1 MKKLIIGVL
10 AVGAALALRPV
21 VKRRAVVKRRM
32 VQKMREHCKQMM
44 SQFAGSSETT
54 AHETMGPEATPQKM
68 HEHCEQIAARHE
80 ERKEP
85 VGTA

>member
-21 VKRRAVVKRRM
+21 VKRRM

-44 SQFAGSSETT
+44 SGDRSE
-54 AHETMGPEATPQKM
+54 AMSHEAMHQKM
-68 HEHCEQIAARHE
+68 REHCGQMAAQHAE
-80 ERKEP
+80 PAEP
-85 VGTA
+85 VATV